1 MKKEPR
7 ASAMWKCRT
16 LWKQQGARRSHR
28 DTPPASRHFQMFSWK
43 RRPARP
49 HQNKEKWLWSR
60 KPELRVQTVKLA
72 SPFLSLSIYI
82 CGIYQL
88 SLLPLKINIPQQS
101 VVGRSPRS
109 PPPSLSTTSLLSYDH
124 CYVCAVEH
132 KVALLVPSAVPSHH
146 SDLSAGGKALL
157 LACLRKTDS
166 PLYATTSKD

>member
-1 MKKEPR
+1 METARSKKKSPR
-7 ASAMWKCRT
+7 YTTSLTSFSDVFLEKATCTPSS
-16 LWKQQGARRSHR
+16 KQRKVAVIQKAWTKST
-28 DTPPASRHFQMFSWK
+28 DCKACLSFS
-43 RRPARP
+43 
-49 HQNKEKWLWSR
+49 
-60 KPELRVQTVKLA
+60 
-72 SPFLSLSIYI
+72 LSLYI

-146 SDLSAGGKALL
+146 SDLSAGSKALL